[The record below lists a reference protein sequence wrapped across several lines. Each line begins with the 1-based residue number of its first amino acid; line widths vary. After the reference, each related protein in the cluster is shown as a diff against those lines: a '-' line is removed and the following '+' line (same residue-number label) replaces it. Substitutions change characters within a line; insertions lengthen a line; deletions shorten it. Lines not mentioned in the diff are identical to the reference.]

1 MTPSF
6 QGFRSV
12 VENSP
17 DSITVVN
24 VHKVILYASSSVTSV
39 LGYEP
44 RELVGRNCLELVHP
58 EDRDGVNRALEIAL
72 LNPQPPV
79 KWDSRVRRRD
89 GSYSWVENT
98 VANLLT
104 DLEVRGIVMH
114 QRDINERRLA
124 QAERQHHAEELA
136 RSNVRLEEFAYMV
149 AHDLREPLRAI
160 ATYTE
165 MLVRKTS
172 MDANSKQMA
181 TFITTGVS
189 RMSTLISDLLSFTTT
204 GLHQPSQP
212 VDLRNAVT
220 QATQNLE
227 LEIKASGA
235 TVIVEGLPT
244 VPSNEIQLVRVFQN
258 LISNAIKYR
267 SDDPLE
273 IGIRAERAGPDFV
286 LQIEDNGLGI
296 ALEDQAPIFMPF
308 KRLGNRDVPGSGL
321 GLAVCKKIVEGLGG
335 TIWVRSELGSGS
347 TFMFT
352 VTAADTRMSES
363 AAA

>member
-24 VHKVILYASSSVTSV
+24 VHRVILCASFSKTGI

-44 RELVGRNCLELVHP
+44 RELLGRNCLELVHP
-58 EDRDGVNRALEIAL
+58 EDRDSTNRAFEAAL
-72 LNPQPPV
+72 LAPQQPV
-79 KWDSRVRRRD
+79 KWDSRVRHRD

-98 VANLLT
+98 VSNLLT

-124 QAERQHHAEELA
+124 EAERQHHAEELA

-160 ATYTE
+160 AAYTE
-165 MLVRKTS
+165 MLVQKTP
-172 MDANSKQMA
+172 MDANSKEMA

-204 GLHQPSQP
+204 GLHQHGQS
-212 VDLRNAVT
+212 VDLGNAVA

-235 TVIVEGLPT
+235 TVIVDGLPT
-244 VPSNEIQLVRVFQN
+244 IRSNEIQLVRVFQN

-267 SDDPLE
+267 SDRTGGNWHQGRTGWSGHCVTDRGQRSRNCARGP
-273 IGIRAERAGPDFV
+273 RAYLHAIQAAGKSRRAG
-286 LQIEDNGLGI
+286 
-296 ALEDQAPIFMPF
+296 
-308 KRLGNRDVPGSGL
+308 
-321 GLAVCKKIVEGLGG
+321 
-335 TIWVRSELGSGS
+335 
-347 TFMFT
+347 
-352 VTAADTRMSES
+352 
-363 AAA
+363 